1 MKKQILIAALGC
13 MAGFC
18 SLSAQ
23 NKPSWIQGVALDGK
37 VDEWKGAMRFYDKTA
52 KMKYGFAN
60 DDKYLYLA
68 FQVIE
73 PDGQIKIMRGGL
85 NIYLKTKVKP
95 KYIGTLKLNG
105 QKPDRQMM
113 EQQMGE
119 RPKQQQQQQQE
130 FAQMGEQDQQKG
142 GQQGQGKRGP
152 NTDMM
157 KQLYLLTKPTIET
170 EGFAESNEMIVA
182 GENGQIAFQ
191 VGWNDQNQ
199 MNIECRIP
207 LKELFG
213 AKYDLDKIS
222 AKDIALII
230 NQTQQEQMQ
239 GGPGGEGGP
248 QGGGMPG
255 GGPGGPGGGGMQ
267 GGPGGGG
274 PEGGM
279 GGSRGGEMSQNRS
292 AMFEKISIKNSII
305 LAVKPE

>member
-1 MKKQILIAALGC
+1 
-13 MAGFC
+13 
-18 SLSAQ
+18 
-23 NKPSWIQGVALDGK
+23 
-37 VDEWKGAMRFYDKTA
+37 
-52 KMKYGFAN
+52 
-60 DDKYLYLA
+60 
-68 FQVIE
+68 
-73 PDGQIKIMRGGL
+73 
-85 NIYLKTKVKP
+85 
-95 KYIGTLKLNG
+95 
-105 QKPDRQMM
+105 
-113 EQQMGE
+113 
-119 RPKQQQQQQQE
+119 
-130 FAQMGEQDQQKG
+130 MGEQDQQKG